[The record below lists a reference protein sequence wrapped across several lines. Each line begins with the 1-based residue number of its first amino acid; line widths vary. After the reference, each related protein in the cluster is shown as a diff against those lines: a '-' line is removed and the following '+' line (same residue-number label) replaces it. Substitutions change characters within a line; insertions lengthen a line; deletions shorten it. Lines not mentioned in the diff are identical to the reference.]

1 MMKTIATSRLG
12 TLILVLAILAVLSIV
27 VMMSGARFG
36 LWQPIVGFGLVRQY
50 MNPIAYAVFGL
61 GMFGVLYYALV
72 KRRSGAIKSFIS
84 VLIGFGLLLPTVLTK
99 VNPPVRLPPI
109 HDISTDTTTPP
120 SFIALD
126 DSREGARNSLVYG
139 GPEVAA
145 FQQQAYPDI
154 APIFS
159 DKSPINAFS
168 EALRVADA
176 MGWEIV
182 SEDASSLR
190 FEATARTLVYQ
201 FVDDV
206 VVVVTDLDGKS
217 RVDIRSVSRIG
228 RGDRGVN
235 AQRVRDFIAAF
246 GQ

>member
-1 MMKTIATSRLG
+1 MNNISTSRLG
-12 TLILVLAILAVLSIV
+12 SLVLIAAILAILSVAI
-27 VMMSGARFG
+27 MMFGARFG

-50 MNPIAYAVFGL
+50 MNLIAYSIFGL
-61 GMFGVLYYALV
+61 GMVGVLYYLLAKNRNGSV
-72 KRRSGAIKSFIS
+72 KSFIA
-84 VLIGFGLLLPTVLTK
+84 VVIGFTLLLPMILSK
-99 VNPPVRLPPI
+99 VNPPVRMPPI
-109 HDISTDTTTPP
+109 HDISTDTLTPP

-126 DSREGARNSLVYG
+126 NSREGARNSLVYG

-145 FQQQAYPDI
+145 LQQQFYPDI

-159 DKSPINAFS
+159 DISPINAFS

-190 FEATARTLVYQ
+190 FEASAKTFVYQ

-206 VVVVTDLDGKS
+206 VVIVTDLDDKS
-217 RVDIRSVSRIG
+217 RIDIRSVSRIG